1 MSAKPGK
8 VVVQS
13 DAGAY
18 LAWPGADQPG
28 LAVDGLGCGLL
39 VLKPLGLALPH
50 YADSNKFG
58 YMLSGTGLAGVL
70 PLPLPPQPAGHDASE
85 KVVRLAD
92 GDLVAVRTGEVSW
105 WYNDGED
112 DDADMSIVFM
122 ADTAGAVSR
131 GDVSYFF
138 LAGGNSVLRGL
149 DPGAWAGV
157 TEEQAAAAF
166 RSQPAVLLTK
176 LGQKLLVCPRERDRE
191 GLVVRVASGK
201 ATAEELASLDGLG
214 ISAVVGRIEA
224 GGAGRAPWVVRDGA
238 AQAVY
243 VARGS
248 ARVQVSSS
256 GGGDTLAVDEVVS
269 AGSLFVVPRF
279 AVACLVAAGAGRRRG
294 VGVADQERKAGGGAP
309 DQGGLGARRGDA
321 GGRAG
326 RAGRG
331 ARAGRAARSGPKSR
345 PPTPWITKHDKSM
358 MVHTTA
364 RRAARLLSVMP
375 L

>member
-122 ADTAGAVSR
+122 ADTAGA
-131 GDVSYFF
+131 
-138 LAGGNSVLRGL
+138 
-149 DPGAWAGV
+149 
-157 TEEQAAAAF
+157 
-166 RSQPAVLLTK
+166 